1 MDTDPIALVSTL
13 IEAGSID
20 TVYRDLYLG
29 RAQTLLSPLISL
41 EDFHRLEQQQAALA
55 ELPLAVARALEKGDW
70 PLVKKLSHRADAVK
84 QVVTSEAKRLATARG
99 VYAVTDV
106 PLDPFCHSLQKFTRV
121 SARDLPALRSRIVE
135 ELTALEQSD
144 VPWRDFYAGRR
155 AALQT
160 RAPIDWEAAPTGGG
174 ARTSPDNGREGAAQA
189 LKGRALKAPAQQAGL
204 QPAGKTRARE
214 ITQRAP

>member
-70 PLVKKLSHRADAVK
+70 PLVKELSQRADAVK

-106 PLDPFCHSLQKFTRV
+106 QLDPFCHSLQKFTRV
-121 SARDLPALRSRIVE
+121 SARDLPALRSRIAE
-135 ELTALEQSD
+135 ELTALAKPY
-144 VPWRDFYAGRR
+144 VPHPVLGH
-155 AALQT
+155 
-160 RAPIDWEAAPTGGG
+160 
-174 ARTSPDNGREGAAQA
+174 S
-189 LKGRALKAPAQQAGL
+189 
-204 QPAGKTRARE
+204 
-214 ITQRAP
+214 

>member
-70 PLVKKLSHRADAVK
+70 PLVKELSQRADAVK

-106 PLDPFCHSLQKFTRV
+106 QLDPFATACRNSPGSRRGTCRRSGAGSSKSSRRSSSRMCRGEISTRDDGPLSRRV
-121 SARDLPALRSRIVE
+121 LRSTGRRRRLAGLPAHRP
-135 ELTALEQSD
+135 TA
-144 VPWRDFYAGRR
+144 FGRPPHR
-155 AALQT
+155 
-160 RAPIDWEAAPTGGG
+160 RC
-174 ARTSPDNGREGAAQA
+174 R
-189 LKGRALKAPAQQAGL
+189 PA
-204 QPAGKTRARE
+204 T
-214 ITQRAP
+214 